1 MQAVDASL
9 AVAGRR
15 VVLRHGLFTRLTHW
29 INALAMSL
37 LLMSGLQIFNAH
49 PALYRGDTGYYT
61 SPSVLEIGAD
71 TLADGTSAGWLRI
84 GSRQWITTGFLGVS
98 LRDGAEQIQA
108 FPGWLT
114 IPSWRDLSA
123 GRRWHFFFAWV
134 LVINGLAYF
143 IVGLATGHLRKLLPM
158 RQELK
163 PRHLFRTAWNHLRLC
178 FPHGKEA
185 LQYNILQKLSYLA
198 VIGVLAPLMVL
209 TGWAMSP
216 GLDSVAPWLPE
227 LFGGRQGAR
236 LVHFVTANLLTLFLV
251 VHLLALAA
259 VGVWNE
265 LRSMITGRYVFTDGD

>member
-1 MQAVDASL
+1 V
-9 AVAGRR
+9 RR
-15 VVLRHGLFTRLTHW
+15 IVVRHSVFIRLTHW

-61 SPSVLEIGAD
+61 GPSVLEIGAD
-71 TLADGTSAGWLRI
+71 PLADGTSTGWLRI
-84 GSRQWITTGFLGVS
+84 GAHQWTTTGFLGVS
-98 LRDGAEQIQA
+98 LRDGEEHIQA

-123 GRRWHFFFAWV
+123 GRRWHLFFAWV
-134 LVINGLAYF
+134 LVINSLVYF

-163 PRHLFRTAWNHLRLC
+163 PRHLFRTAWNHLRLR
-178 FPHGKEA
+178 FPHGEQA

-198 VIGVLAPLMVL
+198 VIAVLAPLMVL
-209 TGWAMSP
+209 TGWAMSL
-216 GLDSVAPWLPE
+216 GLDSAAPWLPE

-265 LRSMITGRYVFTDGD
+265 LRSMITGRYVLTDGD